1 MEEDQKSTGREG
13 GTLEGADIKELK
25 KQAQVAKAKK
35 EEATRIWMWSLI
47 KLSRIP
53 TSMLCVPSVKR

>member
-35 EEATRIWMWSLI
+35 EEA
-47 KLSRIP
+47 KAEDA
-53 TSMLCVPSVKR
+53 KAED